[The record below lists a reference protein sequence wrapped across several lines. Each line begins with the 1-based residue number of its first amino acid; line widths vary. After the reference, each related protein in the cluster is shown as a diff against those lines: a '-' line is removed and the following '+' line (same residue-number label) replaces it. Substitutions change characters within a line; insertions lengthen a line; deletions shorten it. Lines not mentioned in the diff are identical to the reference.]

1 MRLVAYNILDG
12 GTGRA
17 DPLAEVLLAQRPDV
31 VVLPEARD
39 EDVTR
44 HLAKRLGMAHV
55 TGHGHSSSVAVL
67 SRLPIRSSVN
77 HAALDPRLP
86 PTTPRACLR
95 VDVESPLGLL
105 PVFAV
110 HFHAKATLADE
121 RHRLAELDALLALT
135 RPLRDA
141 GTPVPHILAGDFN
154 ANSPHQR
161 IDLGRCRPS
170 TRAAAEA
177 QGGEIPR
184 DVVATLE
191 RTGYLDTLLDAHPDT
206 APTAVS
212 FTTHEPGQRV
222 DYIFSFALNASDA
235 WIETDRLA
243 KYASDHYPV
252 GAELSAGS

>member
-31 VVLPEARD
+31 VVLPEAGD

-44 HLAKRLGMAHV
+44 HLAKRLRMAHL
-55 TGHGHSSSVAVL
+55 TGHGHGSSVAVL
-67 SRLPIRSSVN
+67 SRLPIRTSVN
-77 HAALDPRLP
+77 HSALDPRL
-86 PTTPRACLR
+86 PRACLR
-95 VDVESPLGLL
+95 VDLESPLGAGGLL
-105 PVFAV
+105 PVFGV

-121 RHRLAELDALLALT
+121 RHRLAELEALLALT
-135 RPLRDA
+135 RDLRDA
-141 GTPVPHILAGDFN
+141 GTPHILAGDFN

-161 IDLGRCRPS
+161 IDLGKCRAS

-191 RTGYLDTLLDAHPDT
+191 RAGYLDTLLDAHPDS

-222 DYIFSFALNASDA
+222 DYVFAFALNTAAA

-243 KYASDHYPV
+243 TYASDHYPV
-252 GAELSAGS
+252 GAELAVGSES